1 MRIVVQSKEFG
12 PWIGS
17 EDGHQFSFPTCLVTT
32 LNLISTFQM
41 SSLSLGG
48 IKSMQ
53 IVVLQSD
60 SNYKLSLVFDLSE
73 LSKWAI
79 LREVELGV

>member
-1 MRIVVQSKEFG
+1 
-12 PWIGS
+12 
-17 EDGHQFSFPTCLVTT
+17 

-73 LSKWAI
+73 LTKWAI